1 MPDGVLEQLVA
12 VLLLHDE
19 PRGADDFA
27 DVAYNL
33 RLSGKSLST
42 TTIMVQHVLKGGV
55 HLYGG
60 WELMT
65 NISLSRTLIR
75 PPRSH

>member
-1 MPDGVLEQLVA
+1 MSTFPRVPDGVLEQLVP

-33 RLSGKSLST
+33 RLSGKSLSP

-55 HLYGG
+55 HLYCAREFSFSEGVDDA
-60 WELMT
+60 
-65 NISLSRTLIR
+65 I
-75 PPRSH
+75 